1 MRWLVRRGVVRA
13 PRFGETRFD
22 VIGWLVQPY
31 LTLGDGSRQ
40 MLNQPKPFD
49 TLTAAHRY
57 ARAEQARFALRALPA
72 PVQPTQRLRPVVLT
86 GGAS

>member
-13 PRFGETRFD
+13 PRFGETRVD
-22 VIGWLVQPY
+22 VIGWSVQPY

-57 ARAEQARFALRALPA
+57 ARAEQARFALRAHPA
-72 PVQPTQRLRPVVLT
+72 LVRTPSPLPVVLT